1 MYNEELDNSPII
13 LILHN
18 ILNLH
23 YVASSGLMMG
33 VFHCFISGG
42 TLPRRLGDT
51 ATNGREG
58 GTVATAQW
66 AGWPG
71 VTTHWPVSPPPEP
84 STGLRSAQTTIP
96 DTVFADTDTIFAD
109 KRPNFMST
117 YRVYMLL

>member
-42 TLPRRLGDT
+42 TLSRRPGDT

-58 GTVATAQW
+58 GTVH
-66 AGWPG
+66 GG
-71 VTTHWPVSPPPEP
+71 H
-84 STGLRSAQTTIP
+84 SAVGRLARCHHTL
-96 DTVFADTDTIFAD
+96 A
-109 KRPNFMST
+109 
-117 YRVYMLL
+117 RVPAS

>member
-18 ILNLH
+18 ILNLILCSIFRS
-23 YVASSGLMMG
+23 YDGSIR
-33 VFHCFISGG
+33 CFISGG
-42 TLPRRLGDT
+42 TLPRRPGDT

-84 STGLRSAQTTIP
+84 STGLRSAQTTIT
-96 DTVFADTDTIFAD
+96 DTVFVDTDTMFAD
-109 KRPNFMST
+109 KRPNANAMST
-117 YRVYMLL
+117 YHF